1 MDIAKIGLLIRQLR
15 REAGLTQR
23 DLAEALHITDKAVS
37 KWERGQGCPD
47 VSLLSD
53 LADFFQVSMSDIL
66 AGELPNSLPEGI
78 NMKKTNY
85 YVCPLC
91 GHITFSTGG
100 ALVLSCCGRKLE
112 PLTPVPAPPEQRLTV
127 EPYED
132 GYYIS
137 SPHPMT
143 KEHFISFVA
152 FATGE
157 SLQIFKQYPEWE
169 LQVHLPLRRHG
180 TLLWYSAQEGMLF
193 QRI

>member
-1 MDIAKIGLLIRQLR
+1 MDITKIGLLIRQLR

-78 NMKKTNY
+78 NMKKTKY

-100 ALVLSCCGRKLE
+100 ALVLSCCGRKLG
-112 PLTPVPAPPEQRLTV
+112 P
-127 EPYED
+127 
-132 GYYIS
+132 
-137 SPHPMT
+137 
-143 KEHFISFVA
+143 
-152 FATGE
+152 
-157 SLQIFKQYPEWE
+157 
-169 LQVHLPLRRHG
+169 
-180 TLLWYSAQEGMLF
+180 
-193 QRI
+193 